1 MMFKKLDS
9 YFDKITDR
17 FKGMRTIIFS
27 RFMLLAGL
35 IFSVDPVSL
44 NIPHQYT
51 GYFVIA
57 AGLFSE
63 YLRHKTTTPVGK
75 K

>member
-1 MMFKKLDS
+1 MFKKLDS
-9 YFDKITDR
+9 YFDKLTDK

-35 IFSVDPVSL
+35 VFSVDPLSL
-44 NIPHQYT
+44 NIPHQYV

-57 AGLFSE
+57 SGLFSE
-63 YLRHKTTTPVGK
+63 YLRRKTTTPVRK